1 MSSKVMAISAQGLSK
16 TYQLYAS
23 PWRKLLQLVL
33 DTKALN
39 SRPFSALQDVSFQVQ
54 HGESVGIIGVNGSGK
69 STLLQIIAGTLS
81 PSAGQVSVQG
91 RVAALLELGAGFN
104 PDLSGLENL
113 RMGAL
118 LYGIQ
123 EAQLV
128 ELLERMVAFA
138 DVGEFIDQPVKT
150 YSSGM
155 FVRVA
160 FALIAHVKA
169 DILIVDEALAVGD
182 AAFTQKCMRFLHD
195 FMRNGTLIFV
205 SHDISSVRTLCTKTI
220 WLERGR
226 VRMIGEPKVVG
237 DAYLEYCYAQQQ
249 VVTRV
254 ARDIVQT
261 ETQAEMKPLV
271 RLDSTLLSDGQSLVG
286 KQDFRLNISLNPL
299 EMLSAPRFDM
309 SGFGAGKARI
319 TQVFLQDEQGKTL
332 LQSCGGQRVSLR
344 IQAQL
349 EVDLDELVLGYFV
362 RNKLGL
368 NIFGDN
374 TYLVHHQSPVSGRAG
389 DVIVANF
396 CFVMPYLPQG
406 EYSVC
411 AAIATGNNLEHEQQH
426 WINEAMIIRSTD
438 NYVHADVLALPSI
451 GMSIEK
457 VTSK

>member
-1 MSSKVMAISAQGLSK
+1 MSSEPMALNARGLGK
-16 TYQLYAS
+16 TYQLHAT
-23 PWRKLLQLVL
+23 PWRKLLQLL
-33 DTKALN
+33 LGTTALN
-39 SRPFSALQDVSFQVQ
+39 SRPFAALQDVSFQVQ
-54 HGESVGIIGVNGSGK
+54 RGESVGIIGVNGSGK

-81 PSAGQVSVQG
+81 PSAGQVKVQG

-104 PDLSGLENL
+104 PDLTGLENL
-113 RMGAL
+113 RMGSL
-118 LYGIQ
+118 LHGIQ

-128 ELLERMVAFA
+128 GLLERMVAFA
-138 DVGEFIDQPVKT
+138 DIGEFIDQPVKT

-160 FALIAHVKA
+160 FALIAHVQA

-205 SHDISSVRTLCTKTI
+205 SHDIASMRALCTKTI

-226 VRMIGEPKVVG
+226 VRMMGEPKVVG
-237 DAYLEYCYAQQQ
+237 DAYLEHCYAKQQD
-249 VVTRV
+249 VTRV
-254 ARDIVQT
+254 AHDKPQT
-261 ETQAEMKPLV
+261 AELAAAKPPAP
-271 RLDSTLLSDGQSLVG
+271 LDSAHPSDGQSLAG

-299 EMLSAPRFDM
+299 QMLSAPRFDM

-319 TQVFLQDEQGKTL
+319 TQVTLQDEQGQTL
-332 LQSCGGQRVSLR
+332 HQSSGGQRVSLR

-349 EVDLDELVLGYFV
+349 EVDLNDLVLGYFV

-374 TYLVHHQSPVSGRAG
+374 TYLAYSQAPVSSRAG
-389 DVIVANF
+389 DVIAAKF
-396 CFVMPYLPQG
+396 CFVMPFLPQG

-426 WINEAMIIRSTD
+426 WINEALIIRSLD

-457 VTSK
+457 VTSI